1 MKTNRAFFVIP
12 LVVSLAAL
20 ACQKSNTIA
29 GPNSPAPTAT
39 PTAPAVAIA
48 GDWVGIYQADPKIC
62 QTFNLAAATAT
73 FTEAGSALSGDLTAT
88 QGNCPTAV
96 HIQAIRSGNTFSGTA
111 TQLGYTGTVTARL
124 DGTSLDIQV
133 SALSNGTNSVPSGTA
148 QLHRP

>member
-1 MKTNRAFFVIP
+1 M
-12 LVVSLAAL
+12 SLAAL
-20 ACQKSNTIA
+20 ACQESNTIA
-29 GPNSPAPTAT
+29 GPNVPATPT

-73 FTEAGSALSGDLTAT
+73 FTENGTALSGDLTAT

-111 TQLGYTGTVTARL
+111 TQLGYTGTVTGAPRRDVPRHPGVGAL
-124 DGTSLDIQV
+124 ERNEQRPERNGAAA
-133 SALSNGTNSVPSGTA
+133 SAVDTWTRAS
-148 QLHRP
+148 Q